1 MHAAHGMFERCVA
14 ELLDKGASVKAVD
27 ECQRTALHHFAT
39 SDGPVDAEAA
49 HACGRIIEMLLD
61 AGIDVHAFC
70 IYSCCALLIFLK
82 STFETF
88 GCCLI
93 APK

>member
-1 MHAAHGMFERCVA
+1 MFEQCVA

-49 HACGRIIEMLLD
+49 RACGRIIEMLLD
-61 AGIDVHAFC
+61 AEIHVRALC
-70 IYSCCALLIFLK
+70 IWLLRVI
-82 STFETF
+82 T
-88 GCCLI
+88 
-93 APK
+93 